1 MPERYKIPM
10 FYGRETVTDNR
21 ALFEHMRDMCSEEL
35 SKEIRRELSHWFGDL
50 FPGVQ
55 KAMIA
60 AAKESDILTGD
71 KPAGI
76 FEYLDGKWRASCLD
90 GKWTDWHAVDASHTL
105 PVYKIGARVIGDTH
119 WVTEGNVGTYV
130 SPSFKSQGTLWI
142 AVLWDG
148 HDAPTCQK
156 ARSLVPWHKDWHKN
170 NKELKDEGYFPEYT
184 DTPWS

>member
-1 MPERYKIPM
+1 MSERYKIPM
-10 FYGRETVTDNR
+10 FYGRKTCTDSR
-21 ALFEHMRDMCSEEL
+21 ELFEHMRDMCSTEV
-35 SKEIRRELSHWFGDL
+35 SIEIRRELMHWFNDL

-60 AAKESDILTGD
+60 AVKESDIPTGD
-71 KPAGI
+71 KPAGN

-90 GKWTDWHAVDASHTL
+90 GKWTGWHTVDMSHTP

-119 WVTEGNVGTYV
+119 WVTEGKEGVYI
-130 SPSFKSQGTLWI
+130 SSSFKSNGTLWI

-148 HDAPTCQK
+148 DDEPSCHK
-156 ARSLVPWHKDWHKN
+156 VRGLVPWHKDWHSQ
-170 NKELKDEGYFPEYT
+170 NKELRDEGMFPEYT